1 MTAMDKFSYYDTLSN
16 LIPGLVFL
24 WALSVLGPFSTN
36 GLTFI
41 LTGNTIVDPILLLAI
56 AYVIGHLLQFLS
68 KYSIEILI
76 KKMFWNGYY
85 FSEIFLIAAYKKCSE
100 IEFNRYLSFAELEM
114 KIPKEKLDLLRDPQ
128 VMHDENKM
136 KTATTLSHTIY
147 RILDAKSLDTAK
159 GQKAQLQNIFHS
171 FFRNLA
177 MLFLI
182 LGILDVFAI
191 ILHSTDA
198 NLKIIAITVLNFV
211 LTGIFLYQAKQR
223 GEYYLK
229 GLFWSSV

>member
-1 MTAMDKFSYYDTLSN
+1 MDKFSYYDTLSN

-41 LTGNTIVDPILLLAI
+41 LTGNVIVDPILLLAI
-56 AYVIGHLLQFLS
+56 AYLTGHLLQFLS

-76 KKMFWNGYY
+76 KKIFWNGYY

-100 IEFNRYLSFAELEM
+100 IEFNRYLSFAETDL
-114 KIPKEKLDLLRDPQ
+114 KIPQEKLELLRDPQ
-128 VMHDENKM
+128 VMKDEKKM
-136 KTATTLSHTIY
+136 KMAITLSQSIY
-147 RILDAKSLDTAK
+147 RIVDAKSSDTAK

-182 LGILDVFAI
+182 FGILDVFAI
-191 ILHSTDA
+191 ILHATDT
-198 NLKIIAITVLNFV
+198 NLKIIALAALNFI
-211 LTGIFLYQAKQR
+211 LTGIFLHQAKQR

-229 GLFWSSV
+229 GLFWSIA

>member
-1 MTAMDKFSYYDTLSN
+1 MDKFSYYDTLSN

-24 WALSVLGPFSTN
+24 WALSVFGPFSTN
-36 GLTFI
+36 GLSLI
-41 LTGNTIVDPILLLAI
+41 LTGNAIVDPILLLAI
-56 AYVIGHLLQFLS
+56 AYLTGHLLQFLS

-76 KKMFWNGYY
+76 KKMFWDGYY

-100 IEFNRYLSFAELEM
+100 IEFNRYLSFAENDM
-114 KIPKEKLDLLRDPQ
+114 KISKETLEILHDSQ
-128 VMHDENKM
+128 VIHDKKKM

-147 RILDAKSLDTAK
+147 RIIDAKASDTAK

-182 LGILDVFAI
+182 LGVLDIFAI
-191 ILHSTDA
+191 ILH
-198 NLKIIAITVLNFV
+198 AIDVTPKLFVITALNFI
-211 LTGIFLYQAKQR
+211 LMGIFLYQAKQR

-229 GLFWSSV
+229 GLFWSIA